1 MTERE
6 PYCCMDCR
14 LYFGKKPME
23 LNCPECG
30 SKDIKPLEEVAAA

>member
-6 PYCCMDCR
+6 SYYCPDCEIH
-14 LYFGKKPME
+14 FGKKPME

-30 SKDIKPLEEVAAA
+30 SKDIKPLKEVAAA